1 MGSITPVVL
10 AVATQTVTCAFPQL
24 TVTAWPPVRRPLGS
38 RSPVTTDSNF
48 GVSAH
53 WGGGIF
59 PGLVYVEG
67 AATRR
72 STTRGLIAPLIEAG
86 KELNTRIAAIDVA
99 RDPYGGVARVRHSL
113 VLWGSWPAGYR
124 IRGALRAH
132 ASAPIQSTRL
142 LTVAPS
148 REERPCWRARVAVGE
163 DESQPPR

>member
-72 STTRGLIAPLIEAG
+72 STTRGLIAPLIEAV
-86 KELNTRIAAIDVA
+86 KELDTRIAAFDA
-99 RDPYGGVARVRHSL
+99 AGDTMRSNPGSPLAGA
-113 VLWGSWPAGYR
+113 LWGIAVSGYR
-124 IRGALRAH
+124 VTG
-132 ASAPIQSTRL
+132 
-142 LTVAPS
+142 
-148 REERPCWRARVAVGE
+148 
-163 DESQPPR
+163 